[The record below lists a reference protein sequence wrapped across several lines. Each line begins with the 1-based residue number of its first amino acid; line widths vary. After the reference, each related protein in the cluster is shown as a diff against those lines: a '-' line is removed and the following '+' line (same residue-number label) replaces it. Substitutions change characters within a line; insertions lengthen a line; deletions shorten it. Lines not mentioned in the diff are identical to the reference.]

1 MNSLPPQSS
10 EPTGQDRPL
19 ERQKSTVSTGART
32 SATGRAE
39 VGRGVEDS
47 GPVHVKAHAMPLR
60 YFGNLPHVGERK
72 DGPAA
77 PVMRVFKAHQLG
89 GGHGEGDGAYGLLQA
104 VQVHGPVGGV
114 GDLAHDDAAQS
125 RGAAHLVVVDMGL
138 IPNR

>member
-1 MNSLPPQSS
+1 
-10 EPTGQDRPL
+10 
-19 ERQKSTVSTGART
+19 
-32 SATGRAE
+32 
-39 VGRGVEDS
+39 
-47 GPVHVKAHAMPLR
+47 MPLH

-77 PVMRVFKAHQLG
+77 PVVRVFKAHQLG

-125 RGAAHLVVVDMGL
+125 RGAAHLVVVDVGL
-138 IPNR
+138 IPDDDLLASLAVREDRDEVAHRACGNEERGLLSG